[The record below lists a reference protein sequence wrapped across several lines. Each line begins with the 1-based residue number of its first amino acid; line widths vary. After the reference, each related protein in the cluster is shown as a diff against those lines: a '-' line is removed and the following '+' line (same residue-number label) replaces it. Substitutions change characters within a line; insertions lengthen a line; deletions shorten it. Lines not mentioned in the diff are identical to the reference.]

1 MSNQNVAILE
11 SLPSKLV
18 IYPGVRT
25 LTGLDLEQAIA
36 ENAPQRLK
44 SALNVSSTKPST
56 DSNDRNTLES
66 E

>member
-36 ENAPQRLK
+36 ENAQQRLE

>member
-36 ENAPQRLK
+36 ENAQRRLE
-44 SALNVSSTKPST
+44 SALNVSST
-56 DSNDRNTLES
+56 NTNSL
-66 E
+66 

>member
-1 MSNQNVAILE
+1 MSNQNVALLE

-25 LTGLDLEQAIA
+25 LTRLDLEQAIA
-36 ENAPQRLK
+36 ENAQRRLE
-44 SALNVSSTKPST
+44 SALNLSSTKPRT
-56 DSNDRNTLES
+56 DSNDRNTLDS

>member
-18 IYPGVRT
+18 IHPGVRT
-25 LTGLDLEQAIA
+25 LTGLDLELAIA
-36 ENAPQRLK
+36 ENAQRRLE
-44 SALNVSSTKPST
+44 SALNLSSTKPRT
-56 DSNDRNTLES
+56 DSNDRNTLDS